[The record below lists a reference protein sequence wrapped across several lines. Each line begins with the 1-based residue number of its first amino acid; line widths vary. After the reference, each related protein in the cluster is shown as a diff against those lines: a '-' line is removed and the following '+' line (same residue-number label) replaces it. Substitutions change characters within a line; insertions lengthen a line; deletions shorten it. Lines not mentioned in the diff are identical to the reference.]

1 MKIQYPIR
9 KFVSFS
15 VISTICLLISFNGL
29 SQCAL
34 GTFYDSGIAPL
45 PGLISNISP
54 CDYAGEYN
62 TVTDVVAGDIYS
74 VTVSGTYITV
84 YDNSSVAVAYGN
96 SPVSFTA
103 TSSGVYSTQIN
114 TDSVCGTDNI
124 CHQCEWENISP
135 GPSNDSC
142 ANATTINCGDVIV
155 GETIYATDDAPFIA
169 GQSLQGCG
177 PGIAANTPGVW
188 YYFLGTG
195 DDVVASTCNA
205 ADFDTRIT
213 IYSGSCGSLACVA
226 GNDDGPTCSGYT
238 SEASFQTTVGVD
250 YYIFVHGYGNSLAE
264 QGNFT
269 LSLSCS
275 AACAPLPGNDACGSA
290 QSLNVYVAGSCT
302 PTAGSNLCAADATA
316 NPTCDPWGIIQDV
329 WYTFNTGAN
338 ASLSIDLQA
347 ITANPNGL
355 KMALY
360 SSCGGTEIDCFSGGA
375 GVQSIGGLSSV
386 TDYYLQVWSSSID
399 EGDFTVC
406 VSESS
411 CDVLVNVSVSP
422 ASSAGGSD
430 GNASAIVSGNQGNLS
445 YLWSTGA
452 TTAAISGLVSATYG
466 VTVTDDVS
474 SGCTAI
480 SSGYVTDPSVTVS
493 CSITGSITGNNPTLY
508 GASDGSVT
516 AIPNGNQG
524 NITYNWSSGSAA
536 QALTGLAGGVFSV
549 TITDDITTGCSAT
562 ASVTLTEPAPTCNL
576 FLTAV
581 GYDVST
587 NGGSDGSAQ
596 AFVSGGQ
603 SIVSYIW
610 SSGATTAIST
620 GLSAG
625 VESVTIVDN
634 IIPTCSVTDAITI
647 TQPICAVS
655 ASVSGNNATIYGGS
669 DGAATASAIGG
680 QGIVS
685 YLWSNAT
692 TTATITGLIANDY
705 SVTITDDIAPNCQ
718 AIAEIT
724 ITEPLPTCNLSL
736 TVVGY
741 DVSTNGGSDGSAQVF
756 VSGGQSILSYIWT
769 SGSTTDISTG
779 LSVGI
784 EFVTIVDNIIP
795 NCSVTDAIT
804 ITQLFCTVSAS
815 VAGNDATTNGGSDGD
830 AMATVTGGQGNI
842 TYLWSNGGS
851 TAMISGLIA
860 GTYSVTVMDDILVG
874 CEVVDTLAIAE
885 PALTCDILANL
896 SVTAATTAGGSDG
909 EAEALVSGAQGTLTY
924 IWSNG
929 GITSMITGLPTNT
942 YLVTVTDDVIAGC
955 TASASG
961 LVTDPSVTVSCNI
974 SVTAASINP
983 TSYGASDGSA
993 TAVPSGNQGNLS
1005 YLWDNAVAAQVIN
1018 GLTGGIFTVTVSD
1031 DILAG
1036 CEAVGIATITE
1047 PAAPVCNITLTASGN
1062 NASTTGGSDGDAIA
1076 MVTGAQ
1082 SNITY
1087 MWTNGSTTSLIS
1099 GLIAGTY
1106 SVTVIDDV
1114 LLGCEAVDT
1123 LIISEPPAGCFIAAT
1138 IAGTN
1143 VTNNGSSDGS
1153 AAASISGE
1161 LGNITYAWSNGET
1174 TSAIVNITAGVY
1186 TVTVTDDTVA
1196 GCSAAATVTIT
1207 EPALT
1212 CDILAN
1218 LSVTAATTAGGSD
1231 GAAEALVSG
1240 AQGNL
1245 SYMWSNGGTTSM
1257 ITGLPTNTYS
1267 VTVTDD
1273 VIAGCTASASGL
1285 VTDPSVTVSCNISV
1299 TATSIDPT
1307 SYGASDGSATAIP
1320 AGNQGNLSYLWDNA
1334 AATQLINGL
1343 TGGIF
1348 TVTLTDGITAGC
1360 AAIASVTLT
1369 EPAPTCNVSLIA
1381 SGNDPTTIGGSD
1393 GDAMATVTGGQS
1405 NITYMWSNGGTTS
1418 MISGLSAGIYSV
1430 TVMDDILVGC
1440 EVVDTLIIAEP
1451 ALSCTVGVTL
1461 TGNDVTTT
1469 GGSDGDAMATA
1480 TGGQSNITYM
1490 WSNGGSTSMISG
1502 LSAGTYSVTVMD
1514 DILAG
1519 CEVVDTLIIAEPALS
1534 CTVGVTLTGND
1545 VTTIGGSDGDAM
1557 ATVTGGQG
1565 NVTYLWDN
1573 SSTTALI
1580 TGLSVGTYSVTVKDN
1595 VLAGCEAAAT
1605 VTISE
1610 PAIVTCTLAASL
1622 SATDATLNGASD
1634 GMATVTVSGEQGT
1647 VTYAWS
1653 NAETTASI
1661 TGLVAGSYTVTVT
1674 DDATADCNV
1683 VDTVTVGEPQSIG
1696 ELNNSIE
1703 MTLYPNPNNGNFS
1716 VSISEVGN
1724 YNVVIRNVIGQ
1735 SIYRNLINGTI
1746 TEVKLQNVESGIYLV
1761 TIQSDGFERTEKL
1774 VIK

>member
-9 KFVSFS
+9 KLVSFS
-15 VISTICLLISFNGL
+15 VISTICLLISFSGV

-34 GTFYDSGIAPL
+34 GTFYDSGVAPM

-54 CDYAGEYN
+54 CNYAGEYN
-62 TVTDVVAGDIYS
+62 TVTDVIAGDVYS

-84 YDNSSVAVAYGN
+84 YDNSSVAVAYGT

-114 TDSVCGTDNI
+114 TDAACGTDAS
-124 CHQCEWENISP
+124 CHQCQWENISP

-290 QSLNVYVAGSCT
+290 QSLNVYVAGSCA

-338 ASLSIDLQA
+338 ASVSIDLQA

-375 GVQSIGGLSSV
+375 GLQSIGGLSSA

-422 ASSAGGSD
+422 ATSAGGSD
-430 GNASAIVSGNQGNLS
+430 GSASAIVSGNQGNLS

-452 TTAAISGLVSATYG
+452 TTAAISGLVSATYA

-493 CSITGSITGNNPTLY
+493 CSITASIAGNNPTLY

-524 NITYNWSSGSAA
+524 NITYNWSSGSLA

-581 GYDVST
+581 GYDVSI

-610 SSGATTAIST
+610 SSGSTTDIST

-625 VESVTIVDN
+625 VEFVTVVDN

-655 ASVSGNNATIYGGS
+655 ASVSGINATIYGGS
-669 DGAATASAIGG
+669 DGSATASAIGG

-685 YLWSNAT
+685 YLWSNAS
-692 TTATITGLIANDY
+692 TTAAITGLIANTY
-705 SVTITDDIAPNCQ
+705 SVTITDDIAPSCQ

-724 ITEPLPTCNLSL
+724 ITEPLPTCNLSV

-741 DVSTNGGSDGSAQVF
+741 DVSTNGGSDGSAQV
-756 VSGGQSILSYIWT
+756 VASGGQSIVSYTWT
-769 SGSTTDISTG
+769 SGSTTVASTG
-779 LSVGI
+779 LMAGI
-784 EFVTIVDNIIP
+784 ETVTVVDNIIST
-795 NCSVTDAIT
+795 CSVTESVT
-804 ITQLFCTVSAS
+804 ITQPECLVSVAISGNNATTIGGSDGSAS
-815 VAGNDATTNGGSDGD
+815 ASLSGGQGIINYLWSNAATTTAISGLMANVYSVTVTDDFISGCEAVSTVTITEPGICALSATVTESHVTINGGSDGS
-830 AMATVTGGQGNI
+830 ASVTAIGGQGI
-842 TYLWSNGGS
+842 ISYLWSNGS
-851 TAMISGLIA
+851 TTATISGLSAII
-860 GTYSVTVMDDILVG
+860 YSVTITDDIAFS
-874 CEVVDTLAIAE
+874 CEAI
-885 PALTCDILANL
+885 
-896 SVTAATTAGGSDG
+896 
-909 EAEALVSGAQGTLTY
+909 GT
-924 IWSNG
+924 
-929 GITSMITGLPTNT
+929 
-942 YLVTVTDDVIAGC
+942 VTVT
-955 TASASG
+955 
-961 LVTDPSVTVSCNI
+961 
-974 SVTAASINP
+974 
-983 TSYGASDGSA
+983 
-993 TAVPSGNQGNLS
+993 
-1005 YLWDNAVAAQVIN
+1005 
-1018 GLTGGIFTVTVSD
+1018 
-1031 DILAG
+1031 
-1036 CEAVGIATITE
+1036 
-1047 PAAPVCNITLTASGN
+1047 
-1062 NASTTGGSDGDAIA
+1062 
-1076 MVTGAQ
+1076 
-1082 SNITY
+1082 
-1087 MWTNGSTTSLIS
+1087 
-1099 GLIAGTY
+1099 
-1106 SVTVIDDV
+1106 
-1114 LLGCEAVDT
+1114 
-1123 LIISEPPAGCFIAAT
+1123 EPPAGCFIAAT
-1138 IAGTN
+1138 AAGAN
-1143 VTNNGSSDGS
+1143 VTNNGGSDGS

-1174 TSAIVNITAGVY
+1174 TSAIVNITAGIY

-1196 GCSAAATVTIT
+1196 GCSVSATVTIT

-1218 LSVTAATTAGGSD
+1218 LSVTAAATAGGSD
-1231 GAAEALVSG
+1231 GAAEAMVTG

-1245 SYMWSNGGTTSM
+1245 TYMWSNGGTTSM
-1257 ITGLPTNTYS
+1257 ITGLPTNTYL

-1273 VIAGCTASASGL
+1273 VIAGCTTSASGL
-1285 VTDPSVTVSCNISV
+1285 VTDPSVTVSCNLSV
-1299 TATSIDPT
+1299 TASSIDPT

-1320 AGNQGNLSYLWDNA
+1320 AGNQGNLSYLWDNGA
-1334 AATQLINGL
+1334 TTQLINGL
-1343 TGGIF
+1343 AGGIF
-1348 TVTLTDGITAGC
+1348 TVTVTDDIIAGC

-1369 EPAPTCNVSLIA
+1369 EPAPTCNISVTV
-1381 SGNDPTTIGGSD
+1381 SGNDATTYGGSD
-1393 GDAMATVTGGQS
+1393 GDAAATVTGGQGTV
-1405 NITYMWSNGGTTS
+1405 TYMWSNGGTTS
-1418 MISGLSAGIYSV
+1418 MISGLTAGTYDV
-1430 TVMDDILVGC
+1430 TVMDDVLVGC
-1440 EVVDTLIIAEP
+1440 ADTLSVQIIEP
-1451 ALSCTVGVTL
+1451 APTCNISVTAS
-1461 TGNDVTTT
+1461 GNDA
-1469 GGSDGDAMATA
+1469 S
-1480 TGGQSNITYM
+1480 
-1490 WSNGGSTSMISG
+1490 
-1502 LSAGTYSVTVMD
+1502 
-1514 DILAG
+1514 
-1519 CEVVDTLIIAEPALS
+1519 
-1534 CTVGVTLTGND
+1534 
-1545 VTTIGGSDGDAM
+1545 TIGGSDGDAI

-1580 TGLSVGTYSVTVKDN
+1580 TGLSAGTYSVTVKDN

-1634 GMATVTVSGEQGT
+1634 GTATVIVTGSQGN

-1653 NAETTASI
+1653 NAETTGSI
-1661 TGLVAGSYTVTVT
+1661 SGLVAGSYTVTVT

-1683 VDTVTVGEPQSIG
+1683 VDTVTIGEPLSVAA
-1696 ELNNSIE
+1696 LTNSIQIQ
-1703 MTLYPNPNNGNFS
+1703 LFPNPNNGNFV
-1716 VSISEVGN
+1716 VSISEAGN

-1746 TEVKLQNVESGIYLV
+1746 TEVKLNNVESGIYFV
-1761 TIQSDGFERTEKL
+1761 AIQSDGFERTEKII
-1774 VIK
+1774 IK